1 MSAAK
6 LVKLGA
12 QVEVEAGLGPG
23 AVLPTTPISKP
34 AQPSPPTARRSSVLR
49 RHGSAPAQ
57 TAGGGNRAGSSPVR
71 VHASLLDPFNEKE
84 LIQKFAE
91 RGISAISME
100 LIPRTTRA
108 QKMDVLSSQANLG
121 GYEAVI
127 LAARHANKIFPMMTT
142 AAGTILPAKVFII
155 GVGVAGLQAIATAK
169 RLGAKVTAYDTR
181 PVVEEQVKSLG
192 AQFFKIDLGET
203 GQTKDGYAKALTEEQ
218 IQKQRDAMKKTC
230 GDSDVVIT
238 AAQVFGR
245 RAPILVTAEM
255 LNAMK
260 PGSVVV
266 DLAVETGGNVEGV
279 VYDQVTDRNGVKI
292 VGIANLPGARAAAC
306 QPGLFRKPH
315 EPDRGI
321 LGQAEQKFRPQ
332 ARRRNHQG
340 LPGHARRQNRERK
353 TRRQTQLSPMDTNI
367 LFIFIL
373 SIFIGFEVIS
383 KVPSMLHT
391 PLMSGTNAIHG
402 IILFGG
408 ILVLAD
414 AATPLAR
421 TLGFVAVIFGSAN
434 VFGGFM
440 VTDRMLQMFK
450 KKKK

>member
-1 MSAAK
+1 MKIAVPKETHPGETRTPLTPDSAAK

-12 QVEVEAGLGPG
+12 QVEVEAGLGLRAGFADAAYTAAG
-23 AVLPTTPISKP
+23 ATI
-34 AQPSPPTARRSSVLR
+34 TADRKALLNSADMVLR
-49 RHGSAPAQ
+49 VRKP
-57 TAGGGNRAGSSPVR
+57 PVEEIALLKSGCI
-71 VHASLLDPFNEKE
+71 HASLLDPFNEKE
-84 LIQKFAE
+84 LIQKLAE
-91 RGISAISME
+91 RGVSAISME

-127 LAARHANKIFPMMTT
+127 LSARYSNKIFPMMTT

-192 AQFFKIDLGET
+192 AQFLKIDIGET

-218 IQKQRDAMKKTC
+218 IQKQRDAMKKVC

-266 DLAVETGGNVEGV
+266 DLAIENGGNVEGAILDKV
-279 VYDQVTDRNGVKI
+279 ADHNGVKI
-292 VGIANLPGARAAAC
+292 VGIANLPGRV
-306 QPGLFRKPH
+306 PL
-315 EPDRGI
+315 
-321 LGQAEQKFRPQ
+321 
-332 ARRRNHQG
+332 
-340 LPGHARRQNRERK
+340 HASQ
-353 TRRQTQLSPMDTNI
+353 
-367 LFIFIL
+367 
-373 SIFIGFEVIS
+373 VY
-383 KVPSMLHT
+383 
-391 PLMSGTNAIHG
+391 
-402 IILFGG
+402 
-408 ILVLAD
+408 
-414 AATPLAR
+414 
-421 TLGFVAVIFGSAN
+421 SAN
-434 VFGGFM
+434 LENLVEEFWTSRIKISSSSSTM
-440 VTDRMLQMFK
+440 KSSRAVL
-450 KKKK
+450 